1 MLMQVVCLRH
11 ERVNTVLVCYCE
23 TSIIVSAASALQV
36 VCLRHER
43 VNTVLVCCCETSII
57 VSAAPVRL
65 NTVLVCCCETSII
78 ECSQCLKGMKGL
90 IQYWCVVVRPL

>member
-1 MLMQVVCLRH
+1 MLHLRH
-11 ERVNTVLVCYCE
+11 ERVNTVLVRCCE

-57 VSAAPVRL
+57 VSAASALQRL
-65 NTVLVCCCETSII
+65 CA
-78 ECSQCLKGMKGL
+78 
-90 IQYWCVVVRPL
+90 